1 VRQSTIL
8 LVLIIALS
16 FTVGCANILDGE
28 FEATAAHIA
37 PPYEREPVE
46 QISVSDIDAFSEVL
60 IKLIMAHET
69 EAQII
74 YHHFGTEDIGAEVE
88 FAAAQIMRDHPIG
101 AYAVSN
107 ITVTATRIVTYFEV
121 DVAIEY
127 SKTIEELESI
137 IPVAAEWHL
146 MSELLD
152 AMSHHT
158 EQVVFRSTLQL
169 TEETIA
175 ERVRYIYYQN
185 PSSIVMLP
193 FVTVESFPEEGD
205 DRIYVIQFGYMH
217 TSAMMRQF
225 SEMLSLFVVQNAER
239 ISGDTDSLKLISLVR
254 NLVASIEFDEGS
266 AGTISVHGAQNFS
279 ATAFGALFSGRAV
292 GEGFA
297 MAFKAISDELG
308 FDNRIVLGYLD
319 GLIHAWNIV
328 YLDGY
333 FYHIDVA
340 MSTVY
345 GPEKAFLRSDYE
357 FEEMGYEWDRENTVI
372 ADGPL
377 SLADILAL
385 EEPDYYEYPYDETE
399 GGETDTQYNEQEDTH
414 GNEYNVYIPD
424 DGESAGPPV
433 QAPDDPTYEE
443 PKPPPPEQSTDDDD
457 EEEGQQ

>member
-8 LVLIIALS
+8 LVLIISLS

-28 FEATAAHIA
+28 FEAITPHIA

-88 FAAAQIMRDHPIG
+88 LAAAQIMSDHPIG
-101 AYAVSN
+101 AYAVST

-121 DVAIEY
+121 DVIIEY

-137 IPVAAEWHL
+137 IPVAVEWHL

-175 ERVRYIYYQN
+175 ARVRYIYYQN

-193 FVTVESFPEEGD
+193 FVTVESFPEEGN
-205 DRIYVIQFGYMH
+205 DRIYVIQFGYMYA
-217 TSAMMRQF
+217 SPIMRQY
-225 SEMLSLFVVQNAER
+225 SGTLSVFVVQNAER
-239 ISGDTDSLKLISLVR
+239 IAGETDSLKLISLVR
-254 NLVASIEFDEGS
+254 NLVASIEFEEGP
-266 AGTISVHGAQNFS
+266 ARTISVHGAQNFS
-279 ATAFGALFSGRAV
+279 ATAFGALVRGRAI

-345 GPEKAFLRSDYE
+345 GLERAFLKSDYE
-357 FEEMGYEWDRENTVI
+357 FEAMGYEWDRKNTVI
-372 ADGPL
+372 AGGPL

-399 GGETDTQYNEQEDTH
+399 NGETDTQYNEQEDSH
-414 GNEYNVYIPD
+414 GNEYNVYVPD
-424 DGESAGPPV
+424 YSESAGPPV
-433 QAPDDPTYEE
+433 QAPDEPTYVV
-443 PKPPPPEQSTDDDD
+443 PDQPPPEQSTDE